1 MIKLDYD
8 DYDDLSRE
16 VFIENYV
23 QHVEGRYGKR
33 GNIMCITVPVEE
45 RDKRF
50 IMDSGSGH
58 DLISARKVD
67 RMDLSTYDDTTVNFH
82 TANGVTSSTKRSDID
97 FEVFDE
103 PAQAHILEDTP
114 SVLSMGKRCLDLGYS
129 FVWPSG
135 KSPYMLDADGHII
148 EMIVKD

>member
-1 MIKLDYD
+1 MDIMIKLDYD
-8 DYDDLSRE
+8 EYGDLSRE

-67 RMDLSTYDDTTVNFH
+67 RMDLST
-82 TANGVTSSTKRSDID
+82 
-97 FEVFDE
+97 
-103 PAQAHILEDTP
+103 
-114 SVLSMGKRCLDLGYS
+114 
-129 FVWPSG
+129 
-135 KSPYMLDADGHII
+135 
-148 EMIVKD
+148 